1 MKDAASRW
9 VSERRRNQRSAQE
22 RSARPSTNA
31 AAIRPMMN
39 SNGKL
44 HMRVLGTQFFR
55 TRKRFLLTEAPSP
68 RKSIANFF
76 NLDQE
81 G

>member
-1 MKDAASRW
+1 
-9 VSERRRNQRSAQE
+9 
-22 RSARPSTNA
+22 
-31 AAIRPMMN
+31 MN